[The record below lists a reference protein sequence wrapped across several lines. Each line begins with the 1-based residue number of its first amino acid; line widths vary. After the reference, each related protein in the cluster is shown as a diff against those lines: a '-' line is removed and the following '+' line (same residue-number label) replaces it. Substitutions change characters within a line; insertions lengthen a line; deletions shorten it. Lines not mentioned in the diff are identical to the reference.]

1 MRRIAVLGTA
11 LLLAACHRGGARS
24 DATPTAGLGR
34 PPQQV
39 AKDLFVCPGGYDW
52 YAYRKLVYAP
62 NDSSRPAAD
71 VRPDRCFSSLEQAD
85 RAGFRLPSPAS
96 GGVLIDSIYL
106 VPPSPALTPTCQD
119 AAHRLGFTVL
129 CPGLVPGASD
139 SIAPCERRDCVFLG
153 ALVLSFSFSGPPGYV
168 GIPWENAAN
177 HLFVLEARAGRERTV
192 AFLGCEGPQHS
203 EPVSVRG
210 HAGRWVHCVDGR
222 DHERGARDAGVEG
235 ARRPLRGE
243 PAQRHV
249 HQPRHRRGGR
259 RCARARPSGGWLM
272 PASNDART
280 STASSISGVSLP
292 VNVFCWL
299 G

>member
-129 CPGLVPGASD
+129 CPGLDRAVRTEGLRLPGSAGPLLLFLRAPGVRGDPLGERGQSPLRPGGPSRPRADGRVP
-139 SIAPCERRDCVFLG
+139 RLR
-153 ALVLSFSFSGPPGYV
+153 GPP
-168 GIPWENAAN
+168 A
-177 HLFVLEARAGRERTV
+177 L
-192 AFLGCEGPQHS
+192 
-203 EPVSVRG
+203 
-210 HAGRWVHCVDGR
+210 
-222 DHERGARDAGVEG
+222 
-235 ARRPLRGE
+235 
-243 PAQRHV
+243 
-249 HQPRHRRGGR
+249 
-259 RCARARPSGGWLM
+259 RAR
-272 PASNDART
+272 
-280 STASSISGVSLP
+280 
-292 VNVFCWL
+292 L
-299 G
+299 GPGTRR